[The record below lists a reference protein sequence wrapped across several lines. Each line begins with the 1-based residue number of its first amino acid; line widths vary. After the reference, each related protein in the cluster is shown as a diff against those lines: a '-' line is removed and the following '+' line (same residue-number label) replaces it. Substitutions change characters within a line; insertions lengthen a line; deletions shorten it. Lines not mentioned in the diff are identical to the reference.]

1 MIRHETTAWQ
11 GPREIAV
18 LDHGYVAL
26 VDTMGDDRTP
36 AQCART
42 SFRNAAAQRTEEQDQ
57 RLTRYL
63 VSHGHNTPLEFCQLR
78 FYMKL
83 PLFVAAQLVRHRT
96 ASINQVSYRYV
107 KAAREFYIPAT
118 YRMQRQ
124 STDNKQGSSDEL
136 VADPDT
142 CRNDMTHACH
152 YAFTVYER
160 MTETWG
166 MSHELAR
173 IVLPQATYTE
183 WYYQMDLHNLIHL
196 LRLRLDPHAQWE
208 TRQYAEAMRTLASS
222 IYPTALAAA
231 GL

>member
-1 MIRHETTAWQ
+1 
-11 GPREIAV
+11 
-18 LDHGYVAL
+18 
-26 VDTMGDDRTP
+26 MGDDRTP

-42 SFRNAAAQRTEEQDQ
+42 SFRNADASRTEEQDHK
-57 RLTRYL
+57 LTRYL
-63 VSHGHNTPLEFCQLR
+63 VSHKHTTPLEFCQLR

-96 ASINQVSYRYV
+96 ASINQISYRYV
-107 KAAREFYIPAT
+107 TAAREFYVPAT

-124 STDNKQGSSDEL
+124 SKDNKQGSSDEL
-136 VADPDT
+136 IEYPDVARRAMAKMMDSCFDEYEVLVADGLS
-142 CRNDMTHACH
+142 N
-152 YAFTVYER
+152 
-160 MTETWG
+160 
-166 MSHELAR
+166 ELAR

-183 WYYQMDLHNLIHL
+183 WYYQMDLHNLTHL

-222 IYPTALAAA
+222 VYPTALAAA